1 MNFNYKGEGKMKEL
15 KLVEVLEWVAEV
27 FGDRVSDIS
36 TSGDRVELHLR
47 DEDVYFRFVQIEG
60 GDFRVVTFQGGV
72 VVDDKMVMDLDTLR
86 DNIETQCDLHRI
98 TTRCDCCGRKV
109 HSVDLIAVL
118 NKDTGY
124 EDLLCEDCYIERVV
138 DEIESE
144 AREQMR

>member
-1 MNFNYKGEGKMKEL
+1 MKEL
-15 KLVEVLEWVAEV
+15 KLFEVLEWVAEV

-72 VVDDKMVMDLDTLR
+72 VVDDKMVMDLNTLR
-86 DNIETQCDLHRI
+86 DNIEIQCDLHRI
-98 TTRCDCCGRKV
+98 TTKCDCCGRKV
-109 HSVDLIAVL
+109 HSINLIAVL
-118 NKDTGY
+118 NKDIGY
-124 EDLLCEDCYIERVV
+124 EDLLCEDCYISRVV

>member
-1 MNFNYKGEGKMKEL
+1 MKEL

-27 FGDRVSDIS
+27 FGDRVSNIS

-72 VVDDKMVMDLDTLR
+72 VVDDKMVMDLNTLR
-86 DNIETQCDLHRI
+86 DNIEIQCDLHRI
-98 TTRCDCCGRKV
+98 NTRCDCCGHKV
-109 HSVDLIAVL
+109 HSINLIAVL

-124 EDLLCEDCYIERVV
+124 EDLLCEDCYISRVV

>member
-1 MNFNYKGEGKMKEL
+1 MKEL
-15 KLVEVLEWVAEV
+15 KLFEVLEWVAEV

-86 DNIETQCDLHRI
+86 DNIEIQCDLHRI
-98 TTRCDCCGRKV
+98 NTRCDCCGHKV

-124 EDLLCEDCYIERVV
+124 EDLLCEDCYISRVV

>member
-1 MNFNYKGEGKMKEL
+1 MKEL
-15 KLVEVLEWVAEV
+15 KLFEVLEWVAEV

-72 VVDDKMVMDLDTLR
+72 VVDDKMVMDLHTLR
-86 DNIETQCDLHRI
+86 DNIEIQCDLHRI
-98 TTRCDCCGRKV
+98 TTRCDCCGCKV

-124 EDLLCEDCYIERVV
+124 EDLLCEDCYISRVV